1 MAVLCMV
8 GTVGVTL
15 ADTPAGGASPA
26 TGVQT
31 GRTVGAEVRTVAG
44 SGQLRVA
51 VTGPT
56 RGWVPAHIPGWARR
70 GPGVA
75 HRTSTGHARLSTTTV
90 DNVLETTNW
99 SGLIDAGTTFTGV
112 SGKWVVPA
120 VRPSTTTQVSSTWVG
135 IDGFSNSSLI
145 QTGTTQATSGGSTS
159 YFAWYEILPA
169 DAVPI
174 FTVQPGDVV
183 QASVTRATSGTWTIS
198 IDDLTAREAFSHPY
212 SFSGPRASAE
222 WIEEAPTD
230 GLTDKLYPLA
240 RFGTVPFSD
249 LSVSGADTGST
260 YVTPVDMIDTAQ
272 DVIAYPSNF
281 ASGAFTVTRGTPPVP
296 TASLSVDPNPA
307 TAGQNVRYS
316 VSVRG
321 PGGTPT
327 GTVLFLTG
335 DTDLCLVVLVNGQ
348 GGCVADS
355 APTGNDPVDALYS
368 GDASFSAALSTTVH
382 LAVRSSGDPS
392 QSTLPFTAP
401 GYDLVGRD
409 GGVFVFGGGYY
420 GSLPGLG
427 VEVDDITGIVATAT
441 HTGYFLVGSDG
452 GVFAFHAHFA
462 NSLPG
467 IGVHVDDIVGIVPT
481 RDDQGYFLVGR
492 DGGVFSFNAPFA
504 NSLPGVGVHVD
515 DITGIAAT
523 PDDNGYWLV
532 GSDGSVYAFGDARFR
547 GSAPA
552 GAVAITATHDG
563 GGYWVVGADGSVT
576 AFGDAGTYGDLP
588 GLGVGVDDIVGI
600 VVSEDS
606 KGYNLIGRDGGVF
619 SFGDATNTG
628 SLPGLGVSV
637 DDIVGAVP
645 T

>member
-1 MAVLCMV
+1 MRVKTPAVLSPRAPLRAGRLPGLMAVLCMV

-240 RFGTVPFSD
+240 RFGTVPFSN

-355 APTGNDPVDALYS
+355 APTGNDPVDALYFRSQRALVAEREAACVVVGLPLSLS
-368 GDASFSAALSTTVH
+368 GGETAQTAETRDFAARLKRRLGDHVEVVLHDERLTTR
-382 LAVRSSGDPS
+382 LAQRDPS
-392 QSTLPFTAP
+392 AQA
-401 GYDLVGRD
+401 
-409 GGVFVFGGGYY
+409 
-420 GSLPGLG
+420 
-427 VEVDDITGIVATAT
+427 
-441 HTGYFLVGSDG
+441 
-452 GVFAFHAHFA
+452 
-462 NSLPG
+462 
-467 IGVHVDDIVGIVPT
+467 
-481 RDDQGYFLVGR
+481 
-492 DGGVFSFNAPFA
+492 
-504 NSLPGVGVHVD
+504 
-515 DITGIAAT
+515 
-523 PDDNGYWLV
+523 
-532 GSDGSVYAFGDARFR
+532 
-547 GSAPA
+547 
-552 GAVAITATHDG
+552 
-563 GGYWVVGADGSVT
+563 
-576 AFGDAGTYGDLP
+576 
-588 GLGVGVDDIVGI
+588 
-600 VVSEDS
+600 SEDS
-606 KGYNLIGRDGGVF
+606 RAAAHLLEDWLARRERQASAGHGTSG
-619 SFGDATNTG
+619 
-628 SLPGLGVSV
+628 
-637 DDIVGAVP
+637 
-645 T
+645 